1 MRNIFAE
8 TIFNE
13 SQINNK
19 IFILVAD
26 ISPAGKMLRF
36 QEQFP
41 NRFLNVG
48 VSEQTMIGMCA
59 GLSMKGMRPFAY
71 TISTF
76 ALYRPFEMIRV
87 DLCYQNL
94 PVTIVGMGAGTIY
107 SNLGGTHLTQEDISV
122 ARSVPNL
129 NIIAPCDPLELEAAV
144 KYCCN
149 ISKSPVY
156 LRIGKVGEKIL
167 TDQKNIKSWEFGK
180 IRKISDG
187 KNICFLSF
195 GPIINKAFN
204 IRDKLKSKGI
214 IPAIYSCHTLKP
226 FDNIGLKK
234 IFEQFNTIVVIE
246 DHSLIG
252 GLGSIVKSYAFDF
265 SYKGKIL
272 NFSLKDKFI
281 KCYGSQ
287 EDLLK
292 KHGIN
297 EELIFKYIIKSIKN
311 NETT

>member
-8 TIFNE
+8 TIFKE
-13 SQINNK
+13 SQNNNK

-36 QEQFP
+36 QKQFP

-129 NIIAPCDPLELEAAV
+129 NIIAPCDPLELESAV

-149 ISKSPVY
+149 VSNSPVY
-156 LRIGKVGEKIL
+156 LRIGKVGENIL
-167 TDQKNIKSWEFGK
+167 TNSKNIEKWKFGK
-180 IRKISDG
+180 IRKIAEG

-195 GPIINKAFN
+195 GPIIKKAFN
-204 IRDKLKSKGI
+204 IREKLKLLGI
-214 IPAIYSCHTLKP
+214 TTAIYSCHTLKP
-226 FDNIGLKK
+226 FDIVGLKK
-234 IFEQFNTIVVIE
+234 IFKRFNTLVIIE

-252 GLGSIVKSYAFDF
+252 GLSSIIKSNAFDF
-265 SYKGKIL
+265 SFKGSIL
-272 NFSLKDKFI
+272 SFSLKDKFI

-287 EDLLK
+287 DDLLK
-292 KHGIN
+292 KHGIS
-297 EELIFKYIIKSIKN
+297 ESSILRYITKSIKN
-311 NETT
+311 HEAT